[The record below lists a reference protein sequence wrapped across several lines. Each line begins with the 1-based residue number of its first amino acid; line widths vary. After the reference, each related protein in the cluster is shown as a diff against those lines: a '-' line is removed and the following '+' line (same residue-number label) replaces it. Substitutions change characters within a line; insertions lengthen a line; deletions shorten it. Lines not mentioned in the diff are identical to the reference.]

1 MAQVDLKGENF
12 TTIKKDTVFVTQIYP
27 RPGSSLG
34 MIQNGT
40 LKRELFQQ
48 LNGMW
53 KTFDE

>member
-48 LNGMW
+48 LNGRW